1 MGKFRVVEQYVSIN
15 EGGRF
20 AGQLACHVRFAGCN
34 LNCNFCDVGWIN
46 AEDTPFEE
54 YDEDGIY
61 RMVKKTGVKNITLT
75 GGEPLLQEGMI
86 DLLELFRRDH
96 NIRVE
101 VETNGSIDIGNF
113 MPQNNGFAE
122 RIYNRAKESFGMTL
136 QDMLAIESKEQTG
149 VEEAVVEDNVSFTV
163 DYKLS
168 ASGMEKKMFLP
179 NYRQLRPEDSVRFVV
194 GSREDVVK
202 TKVLVDNYEFVKKGC
217 GVFISPCYDKMEPA
231 EIVQL
236 MIKNNMND
244 VNLQLQTRKF
254 IWDSE
259 TRGV

>member
-34 LNCNFCDVGWIN
+34 LECAFCDVGWIN
-46 AEDTPFEE
+46 EDDTPFTE
-54 YDEDGIY
+54 YDESSLY

-75 GGEPLLQEGMI
+75 GGEPLLQEGML
-86 DLLELFRRDH
+86 DLLETFRRDH

-113 MPQNNGFAE
+113 MPQDNGFAE

-136 QDMLAIESKEQTG
+136 QDMLALESKEQSRI
-149 VEEAVVEDNVSFTV
+149 EEEVFEDNVFFTV
-163 DYKLS
+163 DYKLA

-179 NYRQLRPEDSVRFVV
+179 NYRQLRPGDSVRFVV
-194 GSREDVVK
+194 GSKEDVVK
-202 TKVLVDNYEFVKKGC
+202 TKVLTDNYEFVKRGC
-217 GVFISPCYDKMEPA
+217 AVFISPCFDKMDPA
-231 EIVQL
+231 EIVKI

-244 VNLQLQTRKF
+244 INLQLQTRKF